1 MAVLMKWNYD
11 KHDYDMK
18 RIPDG
23 MNCVCYS
30 GDMDKV
36 VNCATC
42 FREIR
47 YGDGYGSLEVHD
59 GYGFGYCVCES
70 CYEAELELRRKYRD

>member
-23 MNCVCYS
+23 MNCVC
-30 GDMDKV
+30 
-36 VNCATC
+36 
-42 FREIR
+42 
-47 YGDGYGSLEVHD
+47 
-59 GYGFGYCVCES
+59 ES